1 MDYNFC
7 KTNIQFCELLKIN
20 ILPKDILKYIIYP
33 YINYTPFGIGIELYL
48 ESKLKVYEETK
59 NNCRY
64 ISNRKLDKN
73 TGGIIITTDPY
84 YNPACVNHISLIGHS
99 VNNNEMNIIKSGYS
113 RRGYFT
119 MLNNE
124 EINKFK
130 NNCKQKYEDRI
141 NGIENI
147 NILQKVLLYNN
158 DECIIYYIDQL
169 TSLDKKLF
177 YILYEDQI
185 ENASMQIQIIAKINF
200 KENNKNTVDEILFET
215 EHINIIPIFYL

>member
-1 MDYNFC
+1 
-7 KTNIQFCELLKIN
+7 
-20 ILPKDILKYIIYP
+20 
-33 YINYTPFGIGIELYL
+33 
-48 ESKLKVYEETK
+48 
-59 NNCRY
+59 
-64 ISNRKLDKN
+64 
-73 TGGIIITTDPY
+73 
-84 YNPACVNHISLIGHS
+84 
-99 VNNNEMNIIKSGYS
+99 MNIIKSGYS